1 MGLAWDGDAGLVVIE
16 AQAPAEDVEDAEE
29 TLLEDVEDGPD
40 ALRVLHR
47 AAPGPGVRRAGPPA
61 DRGRAGR
68 RARCAASRSTRPGTS
83 ARGRTATTAG
93 VALELSEPRPT
104 PS

>member
-16 AQAPAEDVEDAEE
+16 AQAPAEDAEVAEE

-40 ALRVLHR
+40 ALRVR
-47 AAPGPGVRRAGPPA
+47 IEPRRARA
-61 DRGRAGR
+61 FVDRARRRASRPAGR

-83 ARGRTATTAG
+83 ARGRTATTA
-93 VALELSEPRPT
+93 ASTLDP
-104 PS
+104 